1 MGLPYAEPATFLAI
15 RFFAVAT
22 ILVVVAWIMRVP
34 WPDGRKA
41 KLHIAAVGLLVHG
54 IYLGGI
60 YGGIS
65 LGVTAGDSALI
76 VGMQPVLTAVLV
88 GPILGEA
95 VRARQW
101 SGFLIG
107 TIGVTLVSWR
117 YVDDLES
124 TLTGV
129 VLCVIAVM
137 GMSLGTIYQKRVCA
151 GMNLLTGSCI
161 QFSAAAFF
169 MLLIAVSFESG
180 HVEWTGEFLFALGW
194 LVIVLSLGAM
204 TLLWLL
210 VRAQAATQVACLF
223 FLVPPVTAL
232 IAWPLFGETL
242 TFKSVIGMGLVVL
255 GILLVKQE
263 LSDENRKEVGP
274 A

>member
-15 RFFAVAT
+15 RFFVVAT
-22 ILVVVAWIMRVP
+22 ILAVVAWITGAP
-34 WPDGRKA
+34 WPDNQKDKA
-41 KLHIAAVGLLVHG
+41 RIAAVGLLVHG

-60 YGGIS
+60 FGGIS

-88 GPILGEA
+88 GPVLGET

-101 SGFLIG
+101 SGFVIG
-107 TIGVTLVSWR
+107 TAGVTLVSWR
-117 YVDDLES
+117 YIDNLDS

-129 VLCVIAVM
+129 TLCVVAVM
-137 GMSLGTIYQKRVCA
+137 GMSLGTIYQKRYCA
-151 GMNLLTGSCI
+151 QMNLLTGSCI
-161 QFSAAAFF
+161 QFLAAALF
-169 MLLIAVSFESG
+169 MVLIAGALEDG
-180 HVEWTGEFLFALGW
+180 HIDWTGEFIFALGW
-194 LVIVLSLGAM
+194 LVIALSLGAM

-210 VRAQAATQVACLF
+210 VRAQAATQVASLF

-242 TFKSVIGMGLVVL
+242 TFNSVIGMGLVVL
-255 GILLVKQE
+255 GILLVKHDR
-263 LSDENRKEVGP
+263 SNTDRNEVEP